1 MQLKISSLVL
11 AAVLFASSATAF
23 PSQRSQKRGLDP
35 EGHEFIAP
43 KEGDVRG
50 PCPGL
55 NSLANHGYLPR
66 SGKNFTVKQ
75 LLDAGL
81 AGFNLDPAPITV
93 AAKFGIMTKSDS
105 YDTMDLDTLADHN
118 IIEHDASISRED
130 FGDGTGD
137 NKNFNET
144 TFAVL
149 ANANPGLDTY
159 DPVSAGIVQR
169 DRLARSVA
177 TNPLVVNTEKEFKLR
192 SRESALYLS
201 IFGDPLTGVA
211 SKKFVQI
218 FFREER
224 LPYAE
229 GFKLPTTKIT
239 EDTLSALEDVIHEKS
254 EWTQT
259 QKCGPL
265 LLGSGVEFNEET
277 FE

>member
-1 MQLKISSLVL
+1 MQLKISSFVL
-11 AAVLFASSATAF
+11 AA
-23 PSQRSQKRGLDP
+23 
-35 EGHEFIAP
+35 
-43 KEGDVRG
+43 GDVRG

-55 NSLANHGYLPR
+55 NTLANHGYLPR

-75 LLDAGL
+75 LLDAGE
-81 AGFNLDPAPITV
+81 AGFNLDPAPIAV
-93 AAKFGIMTKSDS
+93 AAKFGIMTKYDS
-105 YDTMDLDTLADHN
+105 ENYNTMDLDTLADHN

-144 TFAVL
+144 TFSVL
-149 ANANPGLDTY
+149 ANVNPGKDTY
-159 DPVSAGIVQR
+159 DPVSAGVVQR
-169 DRLARSVA
+169 DRLARSLA
-177 TNPLVVNTEKEFKLR
+177 TNPLTVNTEKEFKLR

-201 IFGDPLTGVA
+201 IFGNPLTGVA

-218 FFREER
+218 FFRDER

-229 GFKLPTTKIT
+229 GFKLPKTRIT
-239 EDTLSALEDVIHEKS
+239 EDTLSPLEDIIQDKS

-265 LLGSGVEFNEET
+265 LLGSGVNFNEDT
-277 FE
+277 FQ